1 MTEILRPAPNSAKT
15 PHRAKRTNG
24 KRPVSLVIFGLAG
37 IIFLV
42 TMSVLNIAR
51 IGYTYL
57 AVFPVN
63 ANTIGD
69 SEPARWAASNY
80 GIAQLVEFAN
90 ETLAEK
96 DRIFAFRQSDLAY
109 YAKNPIAVYTD
120 NAYAPLFRLQSAAE
134 LRQALLI
141 DRIRYVALPPYGMS
155 EVNNSA
161 FGKLLSDPKMA
172 RLIFELDGNRLFEL
186 TALEAHEVQQEEI
199 RSFDLR
205 DRTERDRWN
214 VVQIPQPLLE
224 SFFTGPAKLE
234 KTSSGATV
242 RRSRPII
249 ASETLEDVLQPWDLS
264 IDATPSLTGNSDFK
278 VENGVY
284 RFEGLIAGDG
294 MINLY
299 VDLYSRT
306 RGEDVR
312 WERKLLWSGVLNDE
326 ALNIGGQFKVLI
338 GGDEGDMIGPDR
350 QSARLFFGLKNGS
363 YLTVQSL
370 SLRKILVE
378 DGMSSAGSKQSRDF
392 EALRRAY
399 RSGWEIVKP
408 IGIDRLY
415 SEPSHVF
422 GMTSAGTIIA
432 KQTSGDSRQFSSPTY
447 LLPTDLMSSE
457 TAFRMQKTSEGVKP
471 VVEVQMRPSGN
482 GLLRIAVTGTCLQPR
497 APSITSEPLASES
510 VTTFEAKLPS
520 VSLRREGRTYRES
533 VVLGCTPSSFKAV
546 FGVTHD
552 TMKSPPD
559 FTMGE
564 AQISDFD
571 ITLNA
576 WAAGQDFA
584 EIPLVRSSD
593 VRPPI
598 ISTPQVQ
605 LPDYG
610 Q

>member
-1 MTEILRPAPNSAKT
+1 MTEIFRPAPNSAQT
-15 PHRAKRTNG
+15 PHRTQSTNG
-24 KRPVSLVIFGLAG
+24 KRPASLVIFGLAG

-42 TMSVLNIAR
+42 AMSFLNIAR

-57 AVFPVN
+57 AAFPVN

-69 SEPARWAASNY
+69 PEPARWAASNY

-90 ETLAEK
+90 ETLAK
-96 DRIFAFRQSDLAY
+96 NDRIFAFRQSDLAY

-134 LRQALLI
+134 LRQALLA
-141 DRIRYVALPPYGMS
+141 DQIRYVALPPYGMS

-186 TALEAHEVQQEEI
+186 TALEAHEVRQEEI

-205 DRTERDRWN
+205 DRSEREKWN
-214 VVQIPQPLLE
+214 VVQMPQPLLE
-224 SFFTGPAKLE
+224 SFFTVPAKLE
-234 KTSSGATV
+234 KSTSGATV
-242 RRSRPII
+242 RRDRPIV

-264 IDATPSLTGNSDFK
+264 IGATPSLTGSSDFK

-284 RFEGLIAGDG
+284 GFEGRIAGDG

-338 GGDEGDMIGPDR
+338 GGDEGDMIGTDR
-350 QSARLFFGLKNGS
+350 QSARFFFGLKNGS

-370 SLRKILVE
+370 SLRKILIE
-378 DGMSSAGSKQSRDF
+378 DVKSSAGSKQSRDF
-392 EALRRAY
+392 EALRRAHK
-399 RSGWEIVKP
+399 SGWEIVKS
-408 IGIDRLY
+408 IGIDRQY
-415 SEPSHVF
+415 SEPFHVF

-471 VVEVQMRPSGN
+471 VIEVQMRPSGN
-482 GLLRIAVTGTCLQPR
+482 GLLRIAVTGTCLEPR
-497 APSITSEPLASES
+497 APIIASEPLASES
-510 VTTFEAKLPS
+510 FRTFEAVFPS
-520 VSLRREGRTYRES
+520 VSLRREGRIYRES
-533 VVLGCTPSSFKAV
+533 IVLGCTPSSVKAV
-546 FGVTHD
+546 FGLTHD

-564 AQISDFD
+564 ARISEFD

-576 WAAGQDFA
+576 WAVGQDFA

-593 VRPPI
+593 VRPPY